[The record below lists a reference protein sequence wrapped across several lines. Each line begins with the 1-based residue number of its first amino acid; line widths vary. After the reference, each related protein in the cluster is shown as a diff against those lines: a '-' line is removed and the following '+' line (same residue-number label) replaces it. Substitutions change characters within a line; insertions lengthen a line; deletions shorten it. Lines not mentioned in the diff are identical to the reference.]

1 MTFNLNLMVRLAF
14 SISLIF
20 ISTLSMS
27 QEKHNLFHDEKIISD
42 CDFTFEEIF
51 SKSKIPASVRKN
63 LKLIMVEYFSFDD
76 KLHRGQILIH
86 KDLANDI
93 IEYLKS
99 LKKRNFLSVKLFP
112 LTSTNGPMIFQ

>member
-1 MTFNLNLMVRLAF
+1 MFNFNLIVRLAF
-14 SISLIF
+14 FIALIF